1 MQMYKIMFYG
11 GLVCFIIG
19 FVVSVVL
26 FVRNHVAKILGDI
39 SGHNAKKAMKG
50 IQKEREA
57 KEQPV
62 AQNIQESKE
71 KRKNRRFFWKG
82 REEGTDILLN
92 REEKTDMLSET
103 IEKTDVLLKHEEKK
117 DVLLKGEEKTDLLPK
132 QTERAAT
139 LLKQAQA
146 VMEDTAEEKSLIPQV
161 EEKEVSGI
169 FQIEEDMTVLGGEV
183 VSELPDTVLT
193 KSVFSKAQQEDM
205 QGVENELLEESE
217 LSGESELPE
226 ERHTA
231 SLILPD
237 GISALDD
244 EETEVLCGEEATSVL
259 VDREV
264 TSILSSGEEPTSV
277 LAGEEATAVLSG
289 GEEPTSV
296 LVGEEATAV
305 LSSGEEPT
313 SVLAGEEMTDVL
325 SSGE

>member
-1 MQMYKIMFYG
+1 
-11 GLVCFIIG
+11 
-19 FVVSVVL
+19 
-26 FVRNHVAKILGDI
+26 VAKILGDI
-39 SGHNAKKAMKG
+39 SGHNAKKAMKV
-50 IQKEREA
+50 IQREREA

-62 AQNIQESKE
+62 AQDIQESKE

-92 REEKTDMLSET
+92 QEEKTDMLSKTE
-103 IEKTDVLLKHEEKK
+103 EKTDVLLKHEEKK

-193 KSVFSKAQQEDM
+193 KSVFSKAHQEDV
-205 QGVENELLEESE
+205 QAVEKGLLEESE
-217 LSGESELPE
+217 LTEESVLSGESELPE
-226 ERHTA
+226 ERHTT

-259 VDREV
+259 VDREA
-264 TSILSSGEEPTSV
+264 TAILSSGEEPTSV
-277 LAGEEATAVLSG
+277 LAGEEATAVLSS